1 MNYMENYY
9 VIIQKQISSLE
20 VMNEVRPEHLT
31 YLKEVHNKGELVV
44 AGR

>member
-20 VMNEVRPEHLT
+20 VMNQVRPEHLT
-31 YLKEVHNKGELVV
+31 YLKDVHNK
-44 AGR
+44 